1 MGQQPSFDTNLILYD
16 DVSYDS
22 SRNLDTLEPYT
33 FPASFAEAKYAHT
46 ATWNNLENEKQM
58 NIHDLVD
65 PDEFD
70 KLKSDAN
77 VAMEYNSTGKL
88 VYIGSHHYQGIQM
101 AKAKLDVLL
110 AFQVSIPSLNS
121 CTWLPPS

>member
-1 MGQQPSFDTNLILYD
+1 MDHYA
-16 DVSYDS
+16 
-22 SRNLDTLEPYT
+22 LESYT

-46 ATWNNLENEKQM
+46 AAWNNLEHEKLI
-58 NIHDLVD
+58 IHQLVD

-70 KLKSDAN
+70 KLKRDAD

-88 VYIGSHHYQGIQM
+88 VYIGSHHYEGIQK

-110 AFQVSIPSLNS
+110 AIQVSNPCFNS
-121 CTWLPPS
+121 CA